1 MDVLLICFI
10 SFVILCMI
18 PGIPVAFSV
27 GMCAI
32 IYSLTTGYVP
42 LDALTHRLT
51 LATESWPIMAVPFF
65 ILMGHVMNQG
75 KSGRALMDLAS
86 SLVGSIWGGLSSVSI
101 VTNMFFGGCSG
112 SAVADASSI
121 GSVLIPEM
129 VRKGYGKGY
138 SAALNAGASTIGIII
153 PPSIPLILFGWLTEV
168 SIRELFWGGLFPG
181 IAVGLVQIAVAAFI
195 GYKRGYPKTPRPDL
209 KTILRQSGRS
219 FPAFLTLVLVMGGIL
234 GGIYTTTEAAIIG
247 AVYVTLLELFIYRGI
262 NLRQLWKI
270 IIDAAKLTGVVVFL
284 ISTSFMLTYVIVIN
298 QIPDL
303 VAQYLF
309 PVIPNATMFLLTV
322 SFILLLTG
330 CFLDLAPSLLIFTP
344 ILYPVGLKFGVNP
357 VQLGV
362 VVVMA
367 LGVGLFTP
375 PVGQTLYISALIAK
389 TPIEDVSRDISWFV
403 VAIVLVILAVI
414 FFPTFTTW
422 RHMAV

>member
-1 MDVLLICFI
+1 MSVLLICFI
-10 SFVILCMI
+10 SFVVLCMI
-18 PGIPVAFSV
+18 PGVPVAFSV
-27 GMCAI
+27 GMSAV
-32 IYSLTTGYVP
+32 IYCLTTGDVP
-42 LDALTHRLT
+42 LNALTHRLT

-75 KSGRALMDLAS
+75 KSGRALMDFAS
-86 SLVGSIWGGLSSVSI
+86 SLVGSVWGGLSSVSI

-181 IAVGLVQIAVAAFI
+181 IAVGLVQIAVATAI
-195 GYKRGYPKTPRPDL
+195 GYRRSYPKTPRPDFG
-209 KTILRQSGRS
+209 TMLRQFGRS
-219 FPAFLTLVLVMGGIL
+219 LPAVFTLILVMGGIL
-234 GGIYTTTEAAIIG
+234 AGIYTTTEAAIIG
-247 AVYVTLLELFIYRGI
+247 ALYVTFLEIFVYRGL

-270 IIDAAKLTGVVVFL
+270 IIDSAKLTGVVVFL

-303 VAQYLF
+303 VAEYLF
-309 PVIPNATMFLLTV
+309 PIIPNGTIFLLTV
-322 SFILLLTG
+322 SVILLLTG

-414 FFPTFTTW
+414 FFPTLTIWHT
-422 RHMAV
+422 AA

>member
-1 MDVLLICFI
+1 MDAILICFI
-10 SFVILCMI
+10 SFIVLCMI

-27 GMCAI
+27 GMCAVV
-32 IYSLTTGYVP
+32 YSLFTGYVP
-42 LDALTHRLT
+42 LNALTHRLT

-65 ILMGHVMNQG
+65 VLMGHVMNQG

-86 SLVGSIWGGLSSVSI
+86 SLVGSVWGGLSSVSI

-129 VRKGYGKGY
+129 IRKGYGRGY

-168 SIRELFWGGLFPG
+168 SIRDLFWGGLFPG
-181 IAVGLVQIAVAAFI
+181 IAVGLMMVVIAALI
-195 GYKRGYPKTPRPDL
+195 GYRRNYPKTPRPNL
-209 KTILRQSGRS
+209 MTIIKQFAKG
-219 FPAFLTLVLVMGGIL
+219 FPAFLTLILVMGGIL
-234 GGIYTTTEAAIIG
+234 AGVYTTTEAAIIG
-247 AVYVTLLELFIYRGI
+247 AVYVTFLELFFYRGL

-270 IIDAAKLTGVVVFL
+270 VIEAAKLTGVVIFL

-298 QIPDL
+298 QLPEL
-303 VAQYLF
+303 VAEYLF
-309 PVIPNATMFLLTV
+309 PIIPNGTIFLLATTA
-322 SFILLLTG
+322 ILLFTG
-330 CFLDLAPSLLIFTP
+330 CFLDLAPSLIIFTP
-344 ILYPVGLKFGVNP
+344 ILYSVGLKFGVNA

-362 VVVMA
+362 VVTMA

-389 TPIEDVSRDISWFV
+389 TPMEDVSRDVFWFV

-414 FFPTFTTW
+414 FFPALATW
-422 RHMAV
+422 HMAA

>member
-1 MDVLLICFI
+1 MDAVLICTI
-10 SFVILCMI
+10 SFIVLCLI

-27 GMCAI
+27 GMCAV
-32 IYSLTTGYVP
+32 IYCFTTGYVP

-181 IAVGLVQIAVAAFI
+181 IAVGLAMIVVAALI
-195 GYKRGYPKTPRPDL
+195 GYRRNYPRTPRPELRIML
-209 KTILRQSGRS
+209 KQFGKSL
-219 FPAFLTLVLVMGGIL
+219 PAMFTLILVMGGIL
-234 GGIYTTTEAAIIG
+234 AGVYTTTEAAIIG
-247 AVYVTLLELFIYRGI
+247 AVYVTVLEYFIYRGL

-270 IIDAAKLTGVVVFL
+270 AIDAAKLTGVVVFL

-303 VAQYLF
+303 VAEYLF
-309 PVIPNATMFLLTV
+309 PIIPNGTIFLLTITC
-322 SFILLLTG
+322 ILLLTG
-330 CFLDLAPSLLIFTP
+330 CFLDLAPSLIIFTP
-344 ILYPVGLKFGVNP
+344 ILYSVGLKFGVNA

-362 VVVMA
+362 IVTMT

-414 FFPTFTTW
+414 FFPALTTW
-422 RHMAV
+422 HMAA

>member
-1 MDVLLICFI
+1 MDAILICFI
-10 SFVILCMI
+10 SFIVFCMI
-18 PGIPVAFSV
+18 PGIPVAFSI
-27 GMCAI
+27 GMCAVV
-32 IYSLTTGYVP
+32 YSLLTGYVP
-42 LDALTHRLT
+42 LNALTHRLT

-129 VRKGYGKGY
+129 IRKGYGRGY
-138 SAALNAGASTIGIII
+138 TAALNAGASTIGIII

-181 IAVGLVQIAVAAFI
+181 IAVGLVMIVIAALI
-195 GYKRGYPKTPRPDL
+195 GYRRNYPKTPRPSL
-209 KTILRQSGRS
+209 MTMLRQLGKSL
-219 FPAFLTLVLVMGGIL
+219 PAFLTLILVMGGIL
-234 GGIYTTTEAAIIG
+234 AGMYTTTEAAIIG
-247 AVYVTLLELFIYRGI
+247 AVYVTFLEFLIYRGLT
-262 NLRQLWKI
+262 LRQLWKI
-270 IIDAAKLTGVVVFL
+270 VIDAAKLTGVVVFL

-303 VAQYLF
+303 VAEYLF
-309 PVIPNATMFLLTV
+309 PVIPNGTIFLLATTA
-322 SFILLLTG
+322 ILLFTG
-330 CFLDLAPSLLIFTP
+330 CFLDLAPSLIIFTP
-344 ILYPVGLKFGVNP
+344 ILYSVGLKFGVNA

-362 VVVMA
+362 VVTMA

-389 TPIEDVSRDISWFV
+389 TPMEDVSRDIFWFV
-403 VAIVLVILAVI
+403 AGIVLVILAVI
-414 FFPTFTTW
+414 FFPALATW
-422 RHMAV
+422 HMAA

>member
-1 MDVLLICFI
+1 MSVLLICFI
-10 SFVILCMI
+10 SFVVLCMI
-18 PGIPVAFSV
+18 PGVPVAFSV
-27 GMCAI
+27 GMSAV
-32 IYSLTTGYVP
+32 IYCLTTGDVP
-42 LDALTHRLT
+42 LNALTHRLT

-75 KSGRALMDLAS
+75 KSGRALMDFAS
-86 SLVGSIWGGLSSVSI
+86 SLVGSVWGGLSSV
-101 VTNMFFGGCSG
+101 
-112 SAVADASSI
+112 SI

-181 IAVGLVQIAVAAFI
+181 IAVGLVQIAVATAI
-195 GYKRGYPKTPRPDL
+195 GYRRSYPKTPRPDFG
-209 KTILRQSGRS
+209 TMLRQFGRS
-219 FPAFLTLVLVMGGIL
+219 LPAVFTLILVMGGIL
-234 GGIYTTTEAAIIG
+234 AGIYTTTEAAIIG
-247 AVYVTLLELFIYRGI
+247 ALYVTFLEIFVYRGL

-270 IIDAAKLTGVVVFL
+270 IIDSAKLTGVVVFL

-303 VAQYLF
+303 VAEYLF
-309 PVIPNATMFLLTV
+309 PVIPNGTIFLLTV
-322 SFILLLTG
+322 SVILLLTG

-414 FFPTFTTW
+414 FFPTLTIWHT
-422 RHMAV
+422 AA